1 MHETLKCAPVLK
13 AVGRSGQISLGKAFA
28 GQQVQVEMREAGV
41 WIIRTVAVVPTNE
54 LWLHSPE
61 VSAALNRA
69 AIWATANPL
78 KKPE

>member
-1 MHETLKCAPVLK
+1 MHETLKYAPVLK
-13 AVGRSGQISLGKAFA
+13 TVGKSGQISLGKEFA

-69 AIWATANPL
+69 VKWATTNSP
-78 KKPE
+78 KKPR